1 MQRLFSNQK
10 PLLCLYSFWLFH
22 FGCVGQDLSV
32 DKRTPL
38 SPNETSPNPLP
49 SDEQQRTNGHAVAPA
64 VAGRAPHKSSAA
76 LSRMNSVFR
85 VYWQC
90 SFFLLFQLVSASY

>member
-1 MQRLFSNQK
+1 M
-10 PLLCLYSFWLFH
+10 
-22 FGCVGQDLSV
+22 
-32 DKRTPL
+32 PL

-76 LSRMNSVFR
+76 LSRMISSCR
-85 VYWQC
+85 VYWHC
-90 SFFLLFQLVSASY
+90 YLFLLFQLVSTSY